1 MFTCKMYNPNH
12 MKIDNKCEYD
22 VVPFGHRCT
31 SALAC
36 KYANL
41 RHFSLPFDWTSPLFP
56 DKIKSVLENNFDG
69 FIPDVEN
76 NQFVNRYNFGLAHFN
91 KDAQKGI
98 EEYAR
103 RIDRFRWV
111 MNEPSKKYFV
121 YINED
126 YLYDP
131 YYRTDVLNDYNFVQM
146 LELEHVIRKLY
157 PQMDYTI
164 LYFNFK
170 QHVIP
175 SHSRILNIVL
185 KSDVLYDNEES
196 SAVSTQN
203 FRDFCGNILARVFD
217 TNMQSNTWVYTEDL
231 YNN

>member
-1 MFTCKMYNPNH
+1 

-41 RHFSLPFDWTSPLFP
+41 RKYSLPFDWTSPLFS
-56 DKIKSVLENNFDG
+56 DKIKHVLENDFEG
-69 FIPDVEN
+69 FMPDVRN
-76 NQFVNRYNFGLAHFN
+76 NVFVNRYNFGLAHFN
-91 KDAQKGI
+91 KDVEKGI
-98 EEYAR
+98 EEYNR
-103 RIDRFRWV
+103 RIERFKQI
-111 MNEPSKKYFV
+111 MIEPSKKYFV

-131 YYRTDVLNDYNFVQM
+131 FYRGDVLNDYNFSQM
-146 LELEHVIRKLY
+146 LEVEQILQRKY
-157 PQMDYTI
+157 PNLDYVI

-170 QHVIP
+170 KHIVP
-175 SHSRILNIVL
+175 CDSRILNIVL
-185 KSDVLYDNEES
+185 KTDIFYENEES
-196 SAVSTQN
+196 ALTSIQP
-203 FRDFCGNILARVFD
+203 FREYCGKILSHLFQ
-217 TNMQSNTWVYTEDL
+217 TGMQSNTEIYGDDL